1 MDAVGN
7 IVGGVVIGWLLAQ
20 LADIWKRRRDR
31 TADAAYLGATVLIEL
46 ERLIHGCA
54 SVAGDEGTAEG
65 HPAGRTKDGEDYY
78 LEQTQ
83 APALTWEAVKVE
95 WKSIDPNLM
104 YSILSLPLEIDE
116 AKQYLADLHD
126 YDGFPYDTYIAQRQL
141 RFAEIGVMVVELAGK
156 LRLATGVPRRPE
168 KEWNP
173 DAFLI
178 ERLQALRQR
187 QQKVAAANKMP
198 KLDLPVRERPVEE
211 S

>member
-7 IVGGVVIGWLLAQ
+7 IVCGVVIGWL
-20 LADIWKRRRDR
+20 LADIWKRRRDK
-31 TADAAYLGATVLIEL
+31 TADATYLGATVLIEL

-54 SVAGDEGTAEG
+54 SVAGDDGTAQG

-83 APALTWEAVKVE
+83 SPELTWEAVKVE

-116 AKQYLADLHD
+116 AEQSLAGVHE
-126 YDGFPYDTYIAQRQL
+126 YDGFPYDTYIAARQL
-141 RFAEIGVMVVELAGK
+141 RFAEIGVMVVELARK
-156 LRLATGVPRRPE
+156 LRLATGVPGRPE

-173 DAFLI
+173 DAFLV
-178 ERLQALRQR
+178 ERLKALRQR
-187 QQKVAAANKMP
+187 QDKVAAANQMP
-198 KLDLPVRERPVEE
+198 KLDLTIREHPLDHP
-211 S
+211 

>member
-104 YSILSLPLEIDE
+104 YSILSVPLEIDE
-116 AKQYLADLHD
+116 AKQSLADLHD

-187 QQKVAAANKMP
+187 QQKVAAANKIP

-211 S
+211 P

>member
-54 SVAGDEGTAEG
+54 SVAADEGTAQG
-65 HPAGRTKDGEDYY
+65 HPAGRTKDGEEYY

-83 APALTWEAVKVE
+83 APKLTWEAVKVE

-116 AKQYLADLHD
+116 AKQFLAGVHE
-126 YDGFPYDTYIAQRQL
+126 YDGFPYDTYIATRQL

-173 DAFLI
+173 DAFLV
-178 ERLQALRQR
+178 ERLKALRQR
-187 QQKVAAANKMP
+187 QDNVAAANQMP
-198 KLDLPVRERPVEE
+198 KLDLPIRERPLDDA
-211 S
+211 